1 MVVQKGRLNSTDT
14 TKNMASYYS
23 DGVASVISDVDRGI
37 HNGTQFVRNVLQRP
51 QPESAAQAAV
61 GSPDSL
67 IDSPHLVD
75 GSYVA
80 SPSSNVDLIRIAF
93 DLNQLVA
100 TTEIKVYSVE
110 PLDTTEGNWEIATSL
125 DGTDAQFNLANF
137 KATNLS
143 IAEDPVI
150 LNSQAQFRY
159 TISFTAPSIGGL
171 RYWRVKR
178 STGTDLSTATEVE
191 ILSPLT
197 PTISYFNTDGTFASS
212 FSYEQSNILDVT
224 YDLLNAVYYTIR
236 FNADTVGTV
245 TIDLGDDFSEAEAGS
260 AVSTTNFNPSR
271 WVENSTNAQFLRVGE
286 QLSYSVVTGLGQLET
301 TYVLEADHIIT
312 LLLDPESIS
321 SRNMWFAVRALDG
334 NNNTVM
340 SEGFGYDDTPTTTG
354 VVFNTYISNLGNFT
368 ANSELREFRPLWH
381 NTVIG
386 TDQFT
391 IDYGGST
398 WTVSGTSTGALAD
411 ASTGVTYDE
420 GVDSSTPFSLIISST
435 ATPTPGE
442 QFTFDLVT
450 VSGHRFP
457 LESGTVGFRREG
469 DTYISQSVLT
479 SGTDFTTGDVS
490 IELFGNTDG
499 SVNFTADDF
508 TASGTGSFPDV
519 AVFTIEA
526 TDSVG
531 AVDGTP
537 LIDAFDVIG
546 DPSKSYND
554 FLDGRVQIAC
564 TSSGGVGGFV
574 YIKIEN
580 SLYKYPNNI
589 SLGVEDGSG
598 ATISTIGQLPSDGT
612 SSFSWTHRSG
622 IGGLPFLTYLEF
634 DDGLG
639 MLHVKT
645 LDKDTLQD
653 TTSTK
658 EVLLNISNY
667 DNTINN
673 FKVFFDQ
680 NDFDTLYYVDASTN
694 LQAFNLDDRISSFM
708 AVNAEDV
715 TLPAGTAQQTL
726 VNADVINP
734 WGEPLAGKV
743 VTFAV
748 TEGDGAT
755 APSTDTTDS
764 EGRATTQFTVGSTV
778 GVSTI
783 TATVTEI

>member
-14 TKNMASYYS
+14 TKNMENYYS
-23 DGVASVISDVDRGI
+23 DGVVSVISDVDRGI

-51 QPESAAQAAV
+51 QPEAAAQAAV

-67 IDSPHLVD
+67 ADAPHLID

-80 SPSSNVDLIRIAF
+80 NPSSSVDLIRVAF

-100 TTEIKVYSVE
+100 TTEIKVYSVD

-125 DGTDAQFNLANF
+125 DGTDTQFNLANF

-143 IAEDPVI
+143 IAEVPVV

-178 STGTDLSTATEVE
+178 STGTDLSTVTEVE

-212 FSYEQSNILDVT
+212 FPYEQSNILDVT

-271 WVENSTNAQFLRVGE
+271 WVENSTNAQFLRTAE

-301 TYVLEADHIIT
+301 TYVLEADHIVT
-312 LLLDPESIS
+312 LWLDPESIS
-321 SRNMWFAVRALDG
+321 SRNMWFAVRALDS

-340 SEGFGYDDTPTTTG
+340 SEGFGYDTTPTATG
-354 VVFNTYISNLGNFT
+354 VVFNTYISNLTNFT
-368 ANSELREFRPLWH
+368 ANSQLREFRPLWH

-391 IDYGGST
+391 VDYGGST
-398 WTVSGTSTGALAD
+398 WTVSGTATGALSD
-411 ASTGVTYDE
+411 ATTGVVYDE
-420 GVDSSTPFSLIISST
+420 GVDSSTPFSMIISST
-435 ATPTPGE
+435 AEPTPGE

-450 VSGHRFP
+450 TSGHRFP
-457 LESGTVGFRREG
+457 QVSGTVGFTRLG
-469 DTYISQSVLT
+469 DIYTSQSALT
-479 SGTDFTTGDVS
+479 NSAGFTTDDVS
-490 IELFGNTDG
+490 IELFGNTNG
-499 SVNFTADDF
+499 SVIFSADDF
-508 TASGTGSFPDV
+508 TVSGTGSFPDV
-519 AVFTIEA
+519 AVFTIES
-526 TDSVG
+526 TDNEGDVIS
-531 AVDGTP
+531 TP
-537 LIDAFDVIG
+537 LISAFDVIG

-564 TSSGGVGGFV
+564 TSSGGLGGFIYV
-574 YIKIEN
+574 KIED

-589 SLGVEDGSG
+589 SLGSEDGSS
-598 ATISTIGQLPSDGT
+598 ATTSTTGQIASGGT
-612 SSFSWTHRSG
+612 SSLSWTHRSG

-634 DDGLG
+634 DDVLDI
-639 MLHVKT
+639 LHVKT

-658 EVLLNISNY
+658 EVLLNISSY
-667 DNTINN
+667 DNTTNN

-694 LQAFNLDDRISSFM
+694 LQAFNIDDRISSFM

-726 VNADVINP
+726 VNADVINA
-734 WGEPLAGKV
+734 WGEALDGKV
-743 VTFAV
+743 VTFSV
-748 TEGDGAT
+748 TAGDGAVS
-755 APSTDTTDS
+755 PSTDTTVS
-764 EGRATTQFTVGSTV
+764 GGRATTQFTVGSTV